1 MAVQAQYPS
10 NVLLLNNN
18 NNNSRNVQEGH
29 EYSLQPQPPG
39 ALGLALLDQTHHH
52 QPHILCNNNNNNN
65 TSTNSSRKRGRD
77 TTTGT
82 SPNLIN
88 HFSLHSQPSQIIHL
102 SQLHNQQQQQ
112 QNVVSTGLRLS
123 FDDQQQ
129 QQQRLQLQLH
139 QFQSQQQQQQQQQGC
154 HSSTFLSLL
163 SQGLVSQIKQ
173 QRDELDQFIQAQ
185 GETLRRTLTEK
196 RQRHYREL
204 LTTAE
209 EAVAQRLREK
219 EAELSKATR
228 KNAELEARAAQLTM
242 EAQVWQAKA
251 RAQEAAAASL
261 QAQLQQTI
269 MCQTA
274 DDGGGGG
281 VSCAVEGQASDAE
294 SAYIDPDRVVVV
306 AEARGK
312 CRACL
317 KRVATVVVLP
327 CRHLCICREC
337 DAHYSACLV
346 CLTLKNSTVEVFL
359 S

>member
-1 MAVQAQYPS
+1 ME
-10 NVLLLNNN
+10 N
-18 NNNSRNVQEGH
+18 
-29 EYSLQPQPPG
+29 
-39 ALGLALLDQTHHH
+39 
-52 QPHILCNNNNNNN
+52 
-65 TSTNSSRKRGRD
+65 
-77 TTTGT
+77 
-82 SPNLIN
+82 
-88 HFSLHSQPSQIIHL
+88 
-102 SQLHNQQQQQ
+102 
-112 QNVVSTGLRLS
+112 
-123 FDDQQQ
+123 
-129 QQQRLQLQLH
+129 
-139 QFQSQQQQQQQQQGC
+139 
-154 HSSTFLSLL
+154 
-163 SQGLVSQIKQ
+163 
-173 QRDELDQFIQAQ
+173 Q

-269 MCQTA
+269 MCQT
-274 DDGGGGG
+274 DDAGGGGGGG

-337 DAHYSACLV
+337 DAHYSACPV